1 MANRH
6 LPHGVLI
13 SLAIALAIG
22 LAACTRS
29 ASTALPSPGA
39 GEQSAGTLTGQQAT
53 MEAVRSALLTQ
64 TAQAAAS
71 TVPTEKPTNTPAPT
85 SAATTSGAITPGAGT
100 PAATSS
106 AISGSGTYVVQ
117 PGEWVYSIAR
127 KFGVDPQAI
136 IDLNNLVYPYT
147 LSVGQELKIPGA
159 GPAPASTNTPLSGV
173 TPAGSGTPAASSTPG
188 PSATP
193 GGGTKYTVQP
203 GEWVYSIARKFGV
216 DPQAIIDA
224 NNLVY
229 PYTLSVGQTLIIP

>member
-6 LPHGVLI
+6 LPFGVLI
-13 SLAIALAIG
+13 SLAVAAVIG

-29 ASTALPSPGA
+29 ASTILPSPGA
-39 GEQSAGTLTGQQAT
+39 GEQSVGTLSGSQAT

-71 TVPTEKPTNTPAPT
+71 VVPTEKPTSTPAPT
-85 SAATTSGAITPGAGT
+85 SAQATSAALTPGAAT
-100 PAATSS
+100 QAATSS
-106 AISGSGTYVVQ
+106 AISSSGEYVVQ

-147 LSVGQELKIPGA
+147 LSVGQKLKIPGA
-159 GPAPASTNTPLSGV
+159 AQAPTSTKVPTTAATAS
-173 TPAGSGTPAASSTPG
+173 GSGTPAATSTSG

-193 GGGTKYTVQP
+193 SGGTKYIVQP

-229 PYTLSVGQTLIIP
+229 PYTLSVGQELIIP